1 MAGMIL
7 HSDLNSFYASVE
19 QLLQPELRGKAMA
32 VGGSAEERHGIIL
45 ARSRPAAAKGVRA
58 GQAIWEARQLCP
70 GLIVVPPRYE
80 QYVKFSAMAREIYS
94 RFTDRIEPF
103 GMDECW
109 LELQGSGDGVATAE
123 KIRRT
128 VRDELGLTV
137 SVGVSFSKVFAKL
150 GSDMKKPDAVT
161 VITRENFRRRIWPL
175 PVSELLYCGPA
186 TTRKL
191 GNYGIRSIG
200 QLAQSPPEF
209 LKGLLGEN
217 GLTLWRYASGQEE
230 SRVTPVDYQAPVKS
244 LGHGITCT
252 ADLETEY
259 EVWLVLLSLAQDVGR
274 RLRLHGLRAEGVQVS
289 VRGKDLAYRQFQRKL
304 HTATQNALELAQQ
317 GFALFREHYDPR
329 GGVRALTIRA
339 ISLAREEAPSQLSI
353 FEDPAALHR
362 RRNLDRTVDRLRE
375 RFGMDIIRP
384 AAVLQE
390 HHMPDDGRDLVLMPG
405 IMYE

>member
-32 VGGSAEERHGIIL
+32 VGGSAEDRHGIIL
-45 ARSRPAAAKGVRA
+45 ARSQSAKASGVRA

-70 GLIVVPPRYE
+70 ELIVVPPHYE
-80 QYVKFSAMAREIYS
+80 QYVKFSRMAREIYG

-109 LELQGSGDGVATAE
+109 LELQGSGDGVAAAE

-137 SVGVSFSKVFAKL
+137 SVGVSFNKIFAKL
-150 GSDMKKPDAVT
+150 GSDLKKPDAVT
-161 VITRENFRRRIWPL
+161 VISRENFRQRIWPL

-191 GNYGIRSIG
+191 AGYGIRTIG
-200 QLAQSPPEF
+200 QLAQAPPEF
-209 LKGLLGEN
+209 LKKLLGEN
-217 GLTLWRYASGQEE
+217 GLSLWRYAAGQGGD
-230 SRVTPVDYQAPVKS
+230 RVTPADYQAPIKS
-244 LGHGITCT
+244 LGHGVTCV

-274 RLRLHGLRAEGVQVS
+274 RLRLHGLRAEGVQIT
-289 VRGKDLAYRQFQRKL
+289 VRGKDLGFCQFQRRL

-317 GFALFREHYDPR
+317 GFSLFRERYDPQS
-329 GGVRALTIRA
+329 GVRALCIRA
-339 ISLAREEAPSQLSI
+339 ITLAEEEAPSQLSM
-353 FEDPAALHR
+353 FEDQGRLRR

-375 RFGMDIIRP
+375 RFGMEAIRP
-384 AAVLQE
+384 ASVLQE
-390 HHMPDDGRDLVLMPG
+390 KYILL
-405 IMYE
+405 